1 MSVGTDSSK
10 KKYSSISHDV
20 NLSRAK
26 IEAEAVPELSER
38 YNVEVVPS
46 FVFLAAGGSVVD
58 KLEGANAPEAARL
71 TTELIARATTAVSI
85 EYPSTNGK
93 VTR

>member
-1 MSVGTDSSK
+1 M
-10 KKYSSISHDV
+10 SHDV

-38 YNVEVVPS
+38 YKVEVVPS

-71 TTELIARATTAVSI
+71 TTELIARATTAASI
-85 EYPSTNGK
+85 DSAGTNGK